1 MLEISK
7 GWTDRE
13 KLNFQ
18 KFNLSSSA
26 NILRGR
32 DLKVL
37 GISNGEFFFFFFGSL
52 FLKREVF
59 EKLDP
64 SSYFYNY
71 LEDYNLIG

>member
-26 NILRGR
+26 DILRGR

-37 GISNGEFFFFFFGSL
+37 GISNGEFFFFFGNL